1 MICFTQQKEA
11 VMNVMSSFSPNGPD
25 VVVLSQNKAASYI
38 YQNNYRNH
46 TGIYQP
52 SAAAHRED
60 TAKTFLFRGMKK
72 SASGKLRA
80 VRNAKKRPL
89 KVIIFL
95 SHASCHS
102 RFFTPAFLFLHA
114 HMLLDCAPKPAK
126 SCYHVL
132 VFWPC
137 EYDNELFT
145 RLSACY
151 AGPFRVMVDGLRI
164 KGTGRSLNEK
174 N

>member
-11 VMNVMSSFSPNGPD
+11 VMNVMSFFSPNGPD
-25 VVVLSQNKAASYI
+25 VVVLSQNKAAYI

-46 TGIYQP
+46 TGIYEP

-89 KVIIFL
+89 KVIFFLFASVLLLSIFHSRVFVIAC
-95 SHASCHS
+95 SHASRLRSQASEELLSCS
-102 RFFTPAFLFLHA
+102 RILA
-114 HMLLDCAPKPAK
+114 
-126 SCYHVL
+126 V
-132 VFWPC
+132 
-137 EYDNELFT
+137 
-145 RLSACY
+145 
-151 AGPFRVMVDGLRI
+151 RI
-164 KGTGRSLNEK
+164 R
-174 N
+174 

>member
-11 VMNVMSSFSPNGPD
+11 VMNIMSLFSANGPG
-25 VVVLSQNKAASYI
+25 VVVLSQKKATSYI

-52 SAAAHRED
+52 SAVAHCKD
-60 TAKTFLFRGMKK
+60 TAKTFLFHGMKK

-80 VRNAKKRPL
+80 VTNVKKRPL

-95 SHASCHS
+95 FACVLQLSIFHSRVFVLACSHASEE
-102 RFFTPAFLFLHA
+102 LV
-114 HMLLDCAPKPAK
+114 
-126 SCYHVL
+126 YHVL

-137 EYDNELFT
+137 EFDNELFT
-145 RLSACY
+145 RLNACY
-151 AGPFRVMVDGLRI
+151 AGLFRVMVDGLRI
-164 KGTGRSLNEK
+164 KVTGRSLNEK

>member
-11 VMNVMSSFSPNGPD
+11 VMNVMSLFSPNGQD

-38 YQNNYRNH
+38 YQNNCRNR

-95 SHASCHS
+95 FARVLPLSIFHSRVFVLACSHASRLRSQASEELLSCS
-102 RFFTPAFLFLHA
+102 RILA
-114 HMLLDCAPKPAK
+114 
-126 SCYHVL
+126 V
-132 VFWPC
+132 
-137 EYDNELFT
+137 
-145 RLSACY
+145 
-151 AGPFRVMVDGLRI
+151 RI
-164 KGTGRSLNEK
+164 R
-174 N
+174 